1 MSVSS
6 TMFIMFLLAVGV
18 AAVAGCSKQYQPAG
32 VSVDSPPGQA
42 VQAMLAQLRAATGQ
56 ELQDVLAR
64 QIADGLDEGRL
75 ARLRA
80 SLETL
85 AASDQAK
92 LDKITQFGADL
103 YRCTFSYEA
112 GGRPG
117 AITILVLAAQDQYR
131 WAGQS
136 ERTPRPSAAAE

>member
-1 MSVSS
+1 MKISS
-6 TMFIMFLLAVGV
+6 SIVWLLAVGV
-18 AAVAGCSKQYQPAG
+18 GMSAGCSKQYQPAG
-32 VSVDSPPGQA
+32 VTVDSPQGQA
-42 VQAMLAQLRAATGQ
+42 VQAMLAQLRAAKGQ
-56 ELQDVLAR
+56 ELQDALAR

-75 ARLRA
+75 AMLRS

-103 YRCTFSYEA
+103 YRCTFTYETA
-112 GGRPG
+112 GRTG
-117 AITILVLAAQDQYR
+117 AVTVLVLSAKDQYR

-136 ERTPRPSAAAE
+136 